1 MGSGSDEKKRETKKK
16 KIKKQRQQKGYSQN
30 KEAKQKGS
38 KRCCCS
44 RFTLHSLSQHVERI
58 ESIVARGEKTSL
70 VHVLVCSVFYDG
82 ARMSYK

>member
-1 MGSGSDEKKRETKKK
+1 MGNGEWERREKERNKKNQK
-16 KIKKQRQQKGYSQN
+16 KKQRQQKGYSQN

-70 VHVLVCSVFYDG
+70 VHVLVCSMFYDG
-82 ARMSYK
+82 ARMS

>member
-1 MGSGSDEKKRETKKK
+1 MGSGEWERREKERNKKNQK
-16 KIKKQRQQKGYSQN
+16 KKQRQQKGYSQN

-70 VHVLVCSVFYDG
+70 VHVLVCSMFYDG
-82 ARMSYK
+82 ARMS